1 MIDRERIL
9 EAHGATV
16 LDKDGNKIGT
26 VTDVYLDQDTKEPE
40 WMVVRTGLFGMRSS
54 FVPLAE
60 ATMVGNDIQVP
71 FDKEMVKKA
80 PNIEE
85 DGDLTPDEE
94 RELYEYYG
102 IQYPGPLGAQRT
114 QESAAA
120 GTATEDAGTAA
131 GTAGEEAPPQGVARV
146 RLVRYVVV
154 TRR

>member
-1 MIDRERIL
+1 
-9 EAHGATV
+9 
-16 LDKDGNKIGT
+16 
-26 VTDVYLDQDTKEPE
+26 LDQDTKEPE
-40 WMVVRTGLFGMRSS
+40 WIVVRTGLFGMRPS

-71 FDKEMVKKA
+71 FDNETVKNA

-94 RELYEYYG
+94 RELYEDYG
-102 IQYPGPLGAQRT
+102 IQYPRPLGAQRT
-114 QESAAA
+114 QESAAG

-131 GTAGEEAPPQGVARV
+131 GTAGVEAPPQGVARV

>member
-1 MIDRERIL
+1 
-9 EAHGATV
+9 
-16 LDKDGNKIGT
+16 
-26 VTDVYLDQDTKEPE
+26 LDQDTKEPE
-40 WMVVRTGLFGMRSS
+40 WIVVRTGLFGMRPS

-71 FDKEMVKKA
+71 FDNEMVKKA
-80 PNIEE
+80 PNFEE

-102 IQYPGPLGAQRT
+102 IQYPRPLGAENPGIRRRGDAT
-114 QESAAA
+114 EDAAA
-120 GTATEDAGTAA
+120 GGTATEDAGTAA
-131 GTAGEEAPPQGVARV
+131 GTAGVEAPPQGVARV